1 MYQTPQPVIGVAK
14 WIVDRRAEHVADV
27 DGRDDAHALHDD
39 KVVEHPGAEG
49 HVDPGEGDDGGHG
62 VGPVVRGEGV
72 GVALQEDEVDGDE
85 EDEVVLRPV
94 DLIVVK

>member
-1 MYQTPQPVIGVAK
+1 MHQTTQPVIWVAK

-62 VGPVVRGEGV
+62 VGPVVHTTLTFTTPQE
-72 GVALQEDEVDGDE
+72 LQ
-85 EDEVVLRPV
+85 R
-94 DLIVVK
+94 LIVVQSKQW